1 MLVINIEYLII
12 ISCILFISFSFI
24 FIGYKYH
31 VADWNHFIINVID
44 GWIRIYCRYF
54 HGYIYQPIPV
64 SDNGPTLLACN
75 HLSGLDPVLVVAAC
89 RYPIRFMIAQEEY
102 ERFGLQWL
110 FKAAGCIPVERS
122 GRVEVAFNK
131 SLAALQKG
139 EVVLLFPEGG
149 INRTEKPLRK
159 LKAGIIKLAK
169 LADVPIIP
177 LRVSGMRG
185 QKHTMPSFV
194 LPSQSRL
201 LVKPELECGNKT
213 DVEGL
218 AELTLL
224 LSNKEQ
230 DTKV

>member
-1 MLVINIEYLII
+1 MINLEVLII
-12 ISCILFISFSFI
+12 TSCILFISFI

-31 VADWNHFIINVID
+31 VADWNHFMINVID

-75 HLSGLDPVLVVAAC
+75 HLSGLDPFLVVAAC
-89 RYPIRFMIAQEEY
+89 RHPIRFMIAKEEY

-110 FKAAGCIPVERS
+110 FRAAGCIPVERS

-131 SLAALQKG
+131 TLDALHAG
-139 EVVLLFPEGG
+139 EAVLLFPEGG
-149 INRTEKPLRK
+149 INRTDKPLRQ

-169 LADVPIIP
+169 LANVTITP

-185 QKHTMPSFV
+185 QKHTMPSFI

-201 LVKPELECGNKT
+201 LVKTELECGNKT
-213 DVEGL
+213 DKECL
-218 AELTLL
+218 SELTLL
-224 LSNKEQ
+224 LRK
-230 DTKV
+230 